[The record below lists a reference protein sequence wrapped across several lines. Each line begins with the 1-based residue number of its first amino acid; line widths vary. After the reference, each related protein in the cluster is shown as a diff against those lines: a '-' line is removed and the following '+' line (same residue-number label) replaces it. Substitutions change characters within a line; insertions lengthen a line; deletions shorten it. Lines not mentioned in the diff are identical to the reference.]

1 MKVAIVQMTSK
12 LDYKENIKKLEHLFS
27 QIENKDVKAIF
38 LPECFYSMSEGS
50 SPTPYLVGSSNEHF
64 ENIKNLAK
72 KFNVA
77 LIGGTA
83 ASSNIDGVV
92 VNTAY
97 NFDSSGKD
105 LGQYDKVHLFS
116 CDIKKGDTRKKID
129 EGDIYTPG
137 TKSKLIELKKIKIGL
152 GVCFDL
158 RFSEMALEYRKAGAQ
173 VLTYSSAFTVP
184 TGKAHW
190 HTLVKA
196 RAIESQCYVIASAQ
210 WGRNNEKIQ
219 TYGHS
224 LIVDPWG
231 EVLVDAKEGES
242 IHTCEL
248 DLDKISLV
256 RSQVIM
262 GRE

>member
-1 MKVAIVQMTSK
+1 MKVAIVQMTSG
-12 LDYKENIKKLEHLFS
+12 LDYKENLNKLEHFFS
-27 QIENKDVKAIF
+27 QIENQDVKAAF
-38 LPECFYSMSEGS
+38 LPECFYSMSNGS
-50 SPTPYLVGSSNEHF
+50 SPTPHLVSPNNEHYK
-64 ENIKNLAK
+64 NIQELAK
-72 KFNVA
+72 KFNIA

-83 ASSNIDGVV
+83 ASKNEDGVV
-92 VNTAY
+92 VNRAY
-97 NFDSSGKD
+97 NFDNSGVD
-105 LGQYDKVHLFS
+105 LGLYDKVHLFS
-116 CDIKKGDTRKKID
+116 CDIQKEGSRKKID

-137 TKSKLIELKKIKIGL
+137 TKSKLITFEKLSIGL

-158 RFSEMALEYRKAGAQ
+158 RYSEMALEYRKLGAQ
-173 VLTYSSAFTVP
+173 VLTYSSAFTIP

-210 WGRNNEKIQ
+210 WGKNNDKIQ

-242 IHTCEL
+242 IHVCEL

>member
-12 LDYKENIKKLEHLFS
+12 LDYQENINKLKHLFS
-27 QIENKDVKAIF
+27 QIENQDVKAIF
-38 LPECFYSMSEGS
+38 LPECFYSMSNGS
-50 SPTPYLVGSSNEHF
+50 SPTPHLVNPSNEHF
-64 ENIKNLAK
+64 EKIRKLAK
-72 KFNVA
+72 DNNVA

-83 ASSNIDGVV
+83 ASTDDKGIV
-92 VNTAY
+92 VNRAY
-97 NFDSSGKD
+97 NFDSQGTD

-116 CDIKKGDTRKKID
+116 CDIEKDGVRKIIN

-137 TKSKLIELKKIKIGL
+137 TKPKLIDFENIKIGL

-158 RFSEMALEYRKAGAQ
+158 RYSEMALDYRKAGAQ
-173 VLTYSSAFTVP
+173 ILTYSSAFTVP

-196 RAIESQCYVIASAQ
+196 RAIESQCFVIASAQ
-210 WGRNNEKIQ
+210 WGRNNDKIQ

-242 IHTCEL
+242 IHICEL
-248 DLDKISLV
+248 DFEKISLA